1 MWEWLKNYGGF
12 LGLPSINDISSLPE
26 RWAQMQDESG
36 EAAMKWGV
44 DPAWLEHQRM
54 GLPPMQTDFI
64 TEIPSTQDRRSR
76 EATRL
81 GLLEESYRRDDQK
94 RKDDHERFQRD
105 RMQRFL
111 RK

>member
-12 LGLPSINDISSLPE
+12 LGMPSINDISSLPE

-64 TEIPSTQDRRSR
+64 TKVPSVEDYRG
-76 EATRL
+76 
-81 GLLEESYRRDDQK
+81 GLLADPRR
-94 RKDDHERFQRD
+94 RR
-105 RMQRFL
+105 
-111 RK
+111 

>member
-12 LGLPSINDISSLPE
+12 LGMPSINDISSLPE

-64 TEIPSTQDRRSR
+64 TKVPSVEGYRG
-76 EATRL
+76 
-81 GLLEESYRRDDQK
+81 GLLADPRR
-94 RKDDHERFQRD
+94 RR
-105 RMQRFL
+105 
-111 RK
+111 

>member
-1 MWEWLKNYGGF
+1 
-12 LGLPSINDISSLPE
+12 
-26 RWAQMQDESG
+26 
-36 EAAMKWGV
+36 
-44 DPAWLEHQRM
+44 M
-54 GLPPMQTDFI
+54 GIPPMQTDFI
-64 TEIPSTQDRRSR
+64 TEIPSNQDIRR
-76 EATRL
+76 